1 MELASYPFQLLRR
14 YFAALLV
21 PLIAIAFLIV
31 ASMVTTQT
39 DVNSTFAIV
48 GSHFN
53 QNITTSA
60 TDFTKYAKI
69 GGNGLFPIMRLGGI
83 ANNISFTTAFANQQQ
98 ALDTVIV
105 FLTIFLGYLTYA
117 MVSRLVYEHKNNS
130 EISFWGWKGINPATT
145 ALSLIG
151 AFVVVF
157 FSALSLSGFELALL
171 LNFGVFFLIAIPIAA
186 TGETVGES
194 FYWAFK
200 FLQFHLDS
208 LVTMYLLCAGIAIA
222 TPIGLLLIFLF
233 PLSVIQPSAV
243 PAFNLAISLL
253 GVSFALYYQF
263 AVCAKEVFD
272 NAKTTPIVKPSGF
285 KKIGKRIK

>member
-1 MELASYPFQLLRR
+1 M
-14 YFAALLV
+14 
-21 PLIAIAFLIV
+21 
-31 ASMVTTQT
+31 
-39 DVNSTFAIV
+39 
-48 GSHFN
+48 
-53 QNITTSA
+53 
-60 TDFTKYAKI
+60 
-69 GGNGLFPIMRLGGI
+69 
-83 ANNISFTTAFANQQQ
+83 
-98 ALDTVIV
+98 
-105 FLTIFLGYLTYA
+105 
-117 MVSRLVYEHKNNS
+117 VYEHKNNS

-157 FSALSLSGFELALL
+157 FSALSLSGFELVLL